1 MAMMV
6 SIPLLV
12 AKAAQH
18 LSRMSVVPLS
28 DANQTK
34 EKQESP
40 QMSRTWKFE
49 ISALNER
56 KISLKSAAILK

>member
-1 MAMMV
+1 MKLHEAHQVSVMV

-18 LSRMSVVPLS
+18 LSRMSVAPLS

-40 QMSRTWKFE
+40 
-49 ISALNER
+49 
-56 KISLKSAAILK
+56 